1 MYIETKNGYT
11 HLTAQEGRVLSNERI
26 GVVSKDIYLSPSM
39 NANDWKE
46 VSEFVLLTP
55 QEQQNRLSE
64 LENKLAEA
72 KAMTEDLSNA
82 QNLL

>member
-11 HLTAQEGRVLSNERI
+11 HLTAHEGRVLSNERI